1 MINLDYYCME
11 HGQKLA
17 DICDEIDLRKSLGIL
32 KEDGVY
38 AMFLWLEYTCR
49 DNMRT
54 NSFLNFLLNFLNEDS
69 IKPLFL
75 NDDKYF
81 RKPFDQFC
89 KDLRD
94 VAKDID
100 KVFLMKRLLERTLT
114 YALYHRKIASKD
126 GVS

>member
-38 AMFLWLEYTCR
+38 AMFLWLEYTSG

-54 NSFLNFLLNFLNEDS
+54 NGFLDLLLNFLNENC
-69 IKPLFL
+69 IKALFL
-75 NDDKYF
+75 NDGRCFK
-81 RKPFDQFC
+81 KPFDQFC

-94 VAKDID
+94 VAQDID

-114 YALYHRKIASKD
+114 YILGDVSKIFAERC
-126 GVS
+126 V

>member
-17 DICDEIDLRKSLGIL
+17 DVCDEIDLRKSLGIL

-38 AMFLWLEYTCR
+38 AMFLWLEYTSGDDVCM
-49 DNMRT
+49 NC
-54 NSFLNFLLNFLNEDS
+54 FLNFLNKDS

-89 KDLRD
+89 EDLRD
-94 VAKDID
+94 VAQDID

>member
-17 DICDEIDLRKSLGIL
+17 DVCDEIDLRKSLGIL

-38 AMFLWLEYTCR
+38 AMFLWLEYTSGDDAC
-49 DNMRT
+49 T
-54 NSFLNFLLNFLNEDS
+54 NCFLNFLNKDC

-75 NDDKYF
+75 NDGRCFK
-81 RKPFDQFC
+81 KPFDQFC
-89 KDLRD
+89 EDLRD
-94 VAKDID
+94 VAQDID